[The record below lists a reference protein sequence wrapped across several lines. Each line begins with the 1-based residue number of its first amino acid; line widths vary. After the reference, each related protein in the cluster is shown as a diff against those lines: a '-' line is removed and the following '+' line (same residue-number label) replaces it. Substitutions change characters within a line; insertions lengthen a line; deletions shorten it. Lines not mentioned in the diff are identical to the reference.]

1 MEGYFLGS
9 SGKREYRSSR
19 SSRAASGAER
29 SIFQISGPAILRR
42 RLRLC
47 PDSRGVGE
55 FHR

>member
-9 SGKREYRSSR
+9 SGPQL
-19 SSRAASGAER
+19 GCER